1 MQKRN
6 ESILR
11 RLAKALHD
19 QYDDI
24 ADQPLPRRWVDL
36 IHYLDEQE
44 LKRAERSD
52 AETDVRV
59 RRRRLN

>member
-6 ESILR
+6 ASILR

-24 ADQPLPRRWVDL
+24 AGLQLPQRWVDL
-36 IHYLDEQE
+36 IHYLDEEERKSERRQAE
-44 LKRAERSD
+44 PEPRRGRARS
-52 AETDVRV
+52 
-59 RRRRLN
+59 N